1 MRSMQKHL
9 FSTLILLFLALIAAS
24 LISIFFG
31 SADYGVG
38 DLIKAFSETSAGA
51 NYTIF
56 FKFRIPRLLLAIS
69 VGGSLSLAGA
79 ILQGLFRNPL
89 VEPFTLGISGGASIG
104 VSLAIALNL
113 GNTLGAFSYPLFGFL
128 GALFISTS
136 VYLLSRQK
144 GFIKIERMLLFGV
157 MLSFISSAFVMFIVS
172 ISKMGNLR
180 SIIFWIM
187 GSLDDIDI
195 SFIYT
200 SLITSFIGLIATL
213 LFAVQL
219 NMLQLGETA
228 ASQMGVKTEKVK
240 TVLFIVAALLT
251 GISVSIVGVIGFVG
265 LVVPH
270 FVRSFIGKDQRL
282 VLITSFF
289 VGSIF
294 LIIADVISRTII
306 APIHLPVGVIT
317 GLIGGI
323 SFLIILIKKRGLYG

>member
-1 MRSMQKHL
+1 MKPMRTR
-9 FSTLILLFLALIAAS
+9 FFFILTILFLTLFAVS
-24 LISIFFG
+24 FISIFFG
-31 SADYGVG
+31 SSDYGIKE
-38 DLIKAFSETSAGA
+38 LFKAFSEDSTGA

-104 VSLAIALNL
+104 VSLAIAFNF
-113 GNTLGAFSYPLFGFL
+113 GVTLGAFSYPLFGFL
-128 GALFISTS
+128 GALFISAT
-136 VYLLSRQK
+136 VYILSRRQ
-144 GFIKIERMLLFGV
+144 GFVKIERMLLFGV
-157 MLSFISSAFVMFIVS
+157 MLSFISSAFVMLIVS
-172 ISKMGNLR
+172 VSKMGNLR

-187 GSLDDIDI
+187 GSLDDVNIG
-195 SFIYT
+195 FIYT
-200 SLITSFIGLIATL
+200 SLITSFVGLISVL
-213 LFAVQL
+213 FFAVQL
-219 NMLQLGETA
+219 NMLQLGESA
-228 ASQMGVKTEKVK
+228 ATQIGVKTEKVK
-240 TVLFIVAALLT
+240 TILFIIAALLT

-270 FVRSFIGKDQRL
+270 FVRSFVGKDHRL
-282 VLITSFF
+282 VLVTSFF

-306 APIHLPVGVIT
+306 SPIHLPVGVIT